1 MRLRIIHTVLQ
12 QNILKNYKLLPPYME
27 THVHIL
33 KDTIKKISRTQVK
46 SQVYLGLCQLCMME
60 QDIICEDI

>member
-1 MRLRIIHTVLQ
+1 
-12 QNILKNYKLLPPYME
+12 ME

-33 KDTIKKISRTQVK
+33 KDTLKKISRTQVK
-46 SQVYLGLCQLCMME
+46 PQGYLGLCQLCMME